1 MEIAYKPSFEKKLLK
16 MPKHVQE
23 TVFEIIED
31 LEKAKSLGE
40 LKRVEKIAGF
50 KDFYAMRLELQEID
64 QKRLFE
70 LLEELERL
78 TKELEYNKGFLKSVL
93 VKLSNEKFVANAKSE
108 IIAIERKKESDALSK
123 IKTIEEQLAALN

>member
-1 MEIAYKPSFEKKLLK
+1 LEIAYKPSFEKKLLK

-50 KDFYAMRLELQEID
+50 KDFYKIRFGNYRLGIQYIEPLVIIITVL
-64 QKRLFE
+64 KRD
-70 LLEELERL
+70 ER
-78 TKELEYNKGFLKSVL
+78 TYKDFPPK
-93 VKLSNEKFVANAKSE
+93 
-108 IIAIERKKESDALSK
+108 
-123 IKTIEEQLAALN
+123 